1 MHSGGI
7 YLKLTNRANKVP
19 EYIFSKF
26 NDIKI
31 DLDKKG
37 IDIIDL
43 GIGDP
48 DIKTPDFIVNSMAEY
63 IKVPDLH
70 KYPPYSGL
78 IEFKKAVAKLYENKY
93 GVLLDYNTEIAALV
107 GSKEGIA
114 HLFLAATDPG
124 DTVIIPDPAY
134 PVYYAAASIAGCSIC
149 KMPLVESNNYIPKL
163 ENIYEKN
170 AKAAKVILVN
180 YPNNPTGA
188 IADGEFYKK
197 LVEFGLKYDV
207 VVVNDGAY
215 MNILKNE
222 KNNISLLQTPN
233 ARNVCLEFGS
243 LSKSYNMTGWRLGYV
258 AGFKDAIKKLMKIKT
273 NFDSGQFG
281 AIQMAGCTAI
291 ENGEEFI
298 KSMNK
303 IYNDRREFTVE
314 KLKSMGIEVFDSD
327 ATFYV
332 WFKVPHGLK
341 SEEYASYLVEKTGVI
356 ITPGNAFGSYGEGYA
371 RISLTV
377 NEDLLKTAMKRIE
390 NYS

>member
-1 MHSGGI
+1 M
-7 YLKLTNRANKVP
+7 KLTNRTNKIP

-31 DLDKKG
+31 ELNKKG

-48 DIKTPDFIVNSMAEY
+48 DIATPDFIVRAMAEY
-63 IKVPDLH
+63 IRVPWLH

-78 IEFKKAVAKLYENKY
+78 DEFKKTVAKHYENKY
-93 GVLLDYNTEIAALV
+93 GVMLDYNTEIAALI

-114 HLFLAATDPG
+114 HLFLAMTDPG

-149 KMPLVESNNYIPKL
+149 KMPLIPENNYLPKL
-163 ENIYEKN
+163 ENIYEVNVKSS
-170 AKAAKVILVN
+170 KIILVN

-188 IADGEFYKK
+188 VANRGFYEK
-197 LVEFGLKYDV
+197 LVEFGLKNDIIAA
-207 VVVNDGAY
+207 NDGAY
-215 MNILKNE
+215 MDILNDE
-222 KNNISLLQTPN
+222 KKKISLLEIPN
-233 ARNVCLEFGS
+233 SRDICIEFGS
-243 LSKSYNMTGWRLGYV
+243 LSKSYNMTGWRLGYA
-258 AGFKDAIKKLMKIKT
+258 AGNKDVIRKLMKVKT

-291 ENGEEFI
+291 KNGEEFI

-303 IYNDRREFTVE
+303 IYNDRRKLTVE

-327 ATFYV
+327 AAFYV
-332 WFKVPHGLK
+332 WFKVPCGLK
-341 SEEYASYLVEKTGVI
+341 SEEYASYLAEKTGVI
-356 ITPGNAFGSYGEGYA
+356 ITPGNAFGNCGEGYA

-377 NEDLLKTAMKRIE
+377 NEDLLNAAMKRIE
-390 NYS
+390 NYTKI

>member
-7 YLKLTNRANKVP
+7 YLKITNRVSKVP

-31 DLDKKG
+31 ELNKKG

-48 DIKTPDFIVNSMAEY
+48 DIETPDFIVKAMAEY
-63 IKVPDLH
+63 IKVPELH

-78 IEFKKAVAKLYENKY
+78 DEFKKAVAKLYENKY

-114 HLFLAATDPG
+114 HLFLAAADPY
-124 DTVIIPDPAY
+124 DIVIIPDPAY

-149 KMPLVESNNYIPKL
+149 KMPIVESNNYIPKL
-163 ENIYEKN
+163 ENIYEAN
-170 AKAAKVILVN
+170 AKAAKIILVN

-188 IADGEFYKK
+188 VADSEFYKK
-197 LVEFGLKYDV
+197 LVEFGIKYDIV
-207 VVVNDGAY
+207 VANDGAY

-222 KNNISLLQTPN
+222 KNNISLLQAPD
-233 ARNVCLEFGS
+233 AMDVCIEFGS
-243 LSKSYNMTGWRLGYV
+243 LSKSYNMTGWRLGYA
-258 AGFKDAIKKLMKIKT
+258 AGNKEIIKKLMKVKT

-281 AIQMAGCTAI
+281 AIQMSGCTAI

-298 KSMNK
+298 KNMNK
-303 IYNDRREFTVE
+303 IYNNRRKFTVE

-332 WFKVPHGLK
+332 WFKVPGGLK
-341 SEEYASYLVEKTGVI
+341 SEEYASCIAEKTGVI

-377 NEDLLKTAMKRIE
+377 SEDLLNTAMKRIK